1 MLESD
6 RSIFKWEHLKK
17 KQLRKQPSVLLLL
30 HATEEWQS
38 IARSL
43 ELMQSLHVDQLQLP
57 CGKMEE
63 HFTNVLTPMHHKGQL
78 FPHPS

>member
-1 MLESD
+1 MGT
-6 RSIFKWEHLKK
+6 FKR

-38 IARSL
+38 VARSL
-43 ELMQSLHVDQLQLP
+43 ELVQSLHVDQLQLP

-63 HFTNVLTPMHHKGQL
+63 HFTTILTPMHHKGQL